1 MPLPKALMKLH
12 RHLMVYAV
20 MPIHNRRAGGYYLSH
35 RPSFMGSC
43 DPEKFRALRR
53 AWHVGRASNNRGDWA
68 RLYFLIAT
76 AEDIAERGV
85 PGAIAELGVY
95 RGASAKVLRLL
106 LPGRPLYLFDT
117 FEGLDQRDLAKGGP
131 VGLFTCPLDEVRA
144 FVGDEPDIH
153 YCPGYFPE
161 TARMIPADQR
171 FALVHLD
178 MDLYK
183 PTKEACEHFYDR
195 LEPGGVMILHDY
207 HGRVWPGVKQ
217 GVDEFIADKP
227 ERLAMI
233 PDKSGTAVLVKNA
246 APRA

>member
-1 MPLPKALMKLH
+1 MPILKTLKKLH

-20 MPIHNRRAGGYYLSH
+20 MPIHNRCGGGYYLSH
-35 RPSFMGSC
+35 RPSFMQPY
-43 DPEKFRALRR
+43 DRAKFCALRR

-68 RLYFLIAT
+68 RLYFLIST
-76 AEDIAERGV
+76 AEDVLERKV
-85 PGAIAELGVY
+85 PGAVAELGVF
-95 RGASAKVLRLL
+95 RGASAKALRILM
-106 LPGRPLYLFDT
+106 PDRPLYLFDT
-117 FEGLDQRDLAKGGP
+117 FAGLDQRDLDQGGP
-131 VGLFTCPLDEVRA
+131 VGMFKCSLDEVRA

-161 TARMIPADQR
+161 TASMVPDDQR

-183 PTKEACEHFYDR
+183 PMKAACEFFYDR

-207 HGRVWPGVKQ
+207 HGRVWPGVKK
-217 GVDEFIADKP
+217 GVDEFLADKP
-227 ERLAMI
+227 ERLALI

-246 APRA
+246 ARP